1 MTALVLEPV
10 DRVVVT
16 TVVDNTADMVLPDVG
31 LVRRWGLPAVRDRS
45 RSCPATSPS
54 AERLSTSSGPSTN
67 SPGIVNIVREARA
80 LTGVESI
87 GLVGAQ

>member
-31 LVRRWGLPAVRDRS
+31 LVRRWGLAGNAGPIPIVPSDVTIGGTTLDFVR
-45 RSCPATSPS
+45 
-54 AERLSTSSGPSTN
+54 AEHEFTGH
-67 SPGIVNIVREARA
+67 REHRP
-80 LTGVESI
+80 
-87 GLVGAQ
+87 